1 MKSAGYRPRKE
12 ASGVATVRSS
22 DLDKRAIAREKTLLV
37 ISTEAIAIENQA
49 IGDRVRLKHSC
60 FLK

>member
-12 ASGVATVRSS
+12 VSGVATVRSS

-37 ISTEAIAIENQA
+37 IFAKS
-49 IGDRVRLKHSC
+49 HSC
-60 FLK
+60 REPGYRHRARAAGILEF